1 MVPATAPRRHLRA
14 PVEVAAASRLT
25 PVQHLEPPP
34 GPALPPEVA
43 VVSPGAGWR
52 FWLRVGISV
61 GLLALLV
68 VNVPDLDGVL
78 PRTHHLRTA
87 LLLASAVLVTLLGV
101 VLSAW
106 RWQRVL
112 LVFDAPVRL
121 RTLVSHYLAGLFL
134 GNVLPSTIGGDVLR
148 IARCSTTT
156 GSGEIGFASVALE
169 RLTGFI
175 ALPALVLAGFL
186 ARPSLLEADG
196 AWLAI
201 TASGGTLGVLTLV
214 LVLAGH
220 PKLAGRFA
228 GNESWTRFIGSVHS
242 GVDRMRRHPPY
253 ALAAIGTALVYQL
266 SVVCSVILVF
276 ETLDL
281 PVPVAGTFAFVPAVA
296 MLQVL
301 PISFNGLGVREGL
314 LVLFLR
320 SFGVSSAQAI
330 AAGLLWFTTTLV
342 VSMLGAPSFAVGHR
356 RARHD
361 GVETGG

>member
-1 MVPATAPRRHLRA
+1 VQHVEPAPGSARA
-14 PVEVAAASRLT
+14 PD
-25 PVQHLEPPP
+25 
-34 GPALPPEVA
+34 PAVRPA
-43 VVSPGAGWR
+43 GAGWR
-52 FWLRVGISV
+52 FWARAAVSV

-68 VNVPDLDGVL
+68 ANVPDLDGAL
-78 PRTHHLRTA
+78 PRTHHLRTG
-87 LLLASAVLVTLLGV
+87 LLLTAAVSVTLLGV
-101 VLSAW
+101 ILSAW

-112 LVFDAPVRL
+112 LVFDAHVPL

-148 IARCSTTT
+148 IARCSATT
-156 GSGEIGFASVALE
+156 GSGEVGFASVAIE

-186 ARPSLLEADG
+186 ARPSLLDADG

-201 TASGGTLGVLTLV
+201 TTSGGTLGVLTLV

-220 PKLAGRFA
+220 PRLAGRFA
-228 GNESWTRFIGSVHS
+228 GNESWTRFIGAVHS
-242 GVDRMRRHPPY
+242 GVDRMRTHPPY
-253 ALAAIGTALVYQL
+253 ALAAIGTALVYQV
-266 SVVCSVILVF
+266 SVVCSVLLVF

-281 PVPVAGTFAFVPAVA
+281 SVPVAGAFAFVPAVM

-301 PISFNGLGVREGL
+301 PVSFNGLGVREGL

-342 VSMLGAPSFAVGHR
+342 VSMLGAPAFAVGHR
-356 RARHD
+356 RARHR
-361 GVETGG
+361 GAGTAG